1 MSEYDWIIQG
11 GRVIDPANDVDGHLD
26 IAIAAGKIAVVGQ
39 NLDVALAAHVFDAS
53 GKLVTPGLV
62 DLHTHTYDRVTPLGI
77 DADHFCLGR
86 GVTTAIDTGSAG
98 YDTFPGFREFAVE
111 PARTRLLAFLNI
123 SRIGLA
129 VGRST
134 DGDEPGELETMK
146 LISRDK
152 CVECARGN
160 EDIIIGVKV
169 RLSASI
175 ADDGRN
181 ESAAYR
187 QSQEA
192 AEELGLPLMTHHG
205 FSSVPL
211 EECPGT
217 LRVGDIYTHCF
228 HGFESTVID
237 VSSRQ
242 VHDAVLAAKS
252 RGIRFDLGH
261 GMGGFNY
268 KVAEICIGADIWP
281 DTISTDMHSLTC
293 DGPAYDM
300 PTVMTKM
307 IALGMPLHEVIRAS
321 TITPA
326 QAIGWGD
333 RVGTLGICREADIA
347 VLSFDEIDMELEDTI
362 GQMRRIERRL
372 AAAAV
377 WRAGVPGAITRPR
390 KFPNPE
396 QIDKGLSLAPKAVV
410 RDV

>member
-1 MSEYDWIIQG
+1 MRVYDWIIQG
-11 GRVIDPANDVDGHLD
+11 GRVIDPANDVDGHFD
-26 IAIAAGKIAVVGQ
+26 IAIADGKIAVVGE
-39 NLDVALAAHVFDAS
+39 NLDVDLAAQVFDAS

-62 DLHTHTYDRVTPLGI
+62 DLHTHTYNRVTPLGI

-98 YDTFPGFREFAVE
+98 YDTFPGFRKFAVE
-111 PARTRLLAFLNI
+111 PAKTRLLAFLNI

-134 DGDEPGELETMK
+134 AGDEPGELEAIK

-152 CVECARGN
+152 CVECAREN

-175 ADDGRN
+175 ADNGRN

-187 QSQEA
+187 QSREA
-192 AEELGLPLMTHHG
+192 AEELGLPLMTHHV

-217 LRVGDIYTHCF
+217 LRAGDIYTHCF

-237 VSSRQ
+237 LSSRQ
-242 VHDAVLAAKS
+242 VHDVVLAAKS
-252 RGIRFDLGH
+252 RGIRCDLGH

-268 KVAEICIGADIWP
+268 KVAETCIGAGIWP
-281 DTISTDMHSLTC
+281 DSISTDMHTLTC

-307 IALGMPLHEVIRAS
+307 IALGMPLVEVIRAS

-326 QAIGWGD
+326 QAICWGD
-333 RVGTLGICREADIA
+333 RVGTLDTGREADIA

-362 GQMRRIERRL
+362 GQMRRIERQL

-377 WRAGVPGAITRPR
+377 WRAGEPGAITKPR
-390 KFPNPE
+390 QFPNPE
-396 QIDKGLSLAPKAVV
+396 QIDKARSLAPIAVV